1 MIVYCEVCERYF
13 EDEFRST
20 VCPHNAFPANDGDN
34 NFAIHE
40 GTYLGVDPLGE
51 RKCSEESRKL

>member
-1 MIVYCEVCERYF
+1 MVVYCEDCERYF

-34 NFAIHE
+34 NFTVHDDAYLSEPLPQGE
-40 GTYLGVDPLGE
+40 GV
-51 RKCSEESRKL
+51 